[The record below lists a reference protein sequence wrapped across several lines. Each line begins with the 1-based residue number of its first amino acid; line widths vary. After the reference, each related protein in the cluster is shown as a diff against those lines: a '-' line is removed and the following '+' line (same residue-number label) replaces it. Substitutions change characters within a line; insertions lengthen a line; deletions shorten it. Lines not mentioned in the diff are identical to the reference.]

1 MLYFRP
7 LLTYFELIRY
17 SFLYFFS
24 FFKKNKIKHSSNE
37 YFFAY
42 SRDSIKLL
50 IHKLFAEKRKKINLF
65 VPCFFCWEIIEYIKS
80 DNVRIFWYDLDENL
94 NPKFDI
100 INYSP
105 DIILVVDFFG
115 IQINV
120 DTVRKFCEIN
130 NSTLIFDNTHC
141 LNSEIKLLKN
151 EFLIKSHYKHFPIP
165 NGASL
170 ISNDIQ
176 SNEIEILYNRIN
188 FAKNELNIF
197 VWIFKTFLIKLFKIR
212 RYIVINYDSMPD
224 FIESNSFQVEQISI
238 LSKIILKYETN
249 KINNLKNIYKF
260 YNKLSQEL
268 LLKFNFK
275 QLNNKYLN
283 SHLYAMEFNDKQS
296 ANQVYKLLQKL
307 KIPVVSWP
315 ERKFINI
322 LPHNLQL
329 KMKDKTDRML
339 FLSAFYNNELSSK
352 FEKRFLKK
360 LKRML

>member
-7 LLTYFELIRY
+7 LLTYYELMRY

-50 IHKLFAEKRKKINLF
+50 IQKLFAEKRKEINLF

-80 DNVRIFWYDLDENL
+80 DNVKIFWYDLDENL
-94 NPKFDI
+94 NPKFGSID
-100 INYSP
+100 YSP
-105 DIILVVDFFG
+105 DIIIVVDFFG

-120 DTVRKFCEIN
+120 DSVRKFCEIN
-130 NSTLIFDNTHC
+130 NSTVIFDKTHC
-141 LNSEIKLLKN
+141 LNDEIKLLKN
-151 EFLIKSHYKHFPIP
+151 EFVIKSHYKHFPLP

-188 FAKNELNIF
+188 FVKNELYVF

-212 RYIVINYDSMPD
+212 RYKDNNYDSMPD
-224 FIESNSFQVEQISI
+224 FVESSSLQVEQISV
-238 LSKIILKYETN
+238 LSEIILKYETK
-249 KINNLKNIYKF
+249 KINKLNNIYKF
-260 YNKLSQEL
+260 YDRLSQEL
-268 LLKFNFK
+268 ILKFNLK
-275 QLNNKYLN
+275 LLNNKYLN
-283 SHLYAMEFNDKQS
+283 SHLYAMEFKDEKS
-296 ANQVYKLLQKL
+296 VNQVYHLLQKL
-307 KIPVVSWP
+307 KIPVTSWP

-322 LPHNLQL
+322 LPQNYQL

-339 FLSAFYNNELSSK
+339 FLSAFYNNEPSSK
-352 FEKRFLKK
+352 YAKISLKK
-360 LKRML
+360 LKIML